1 MWVEHC
7 LRATSLPPFPFFV
20 CVVFKLYILQD
31 CYRYFGDESDFK
43 EKILVCWIKCQ
54 FIAFNKQY
62 KASLYRK
69 LRNVALLILLNN
81 MNKQNEN
88 VIA

>member
-1 MWVEHC
+1 MTGCFVIDYITTQKCVVLMWVEHC

-43 EKILVCWIKCQ
+43 EKILVC
-54 FIAFNKQY
+54 
-62 KASLYRK
+62 
-69 LRNVALLILLNN
+69 
-81 MNKQNEN
+81 
-88 VIA
+88 